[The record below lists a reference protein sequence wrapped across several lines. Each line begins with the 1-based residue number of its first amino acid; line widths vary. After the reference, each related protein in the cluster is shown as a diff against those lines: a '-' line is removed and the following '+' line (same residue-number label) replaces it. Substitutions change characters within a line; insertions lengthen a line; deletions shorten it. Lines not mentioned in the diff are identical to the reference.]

1 MNKANTENK
10 GNTNILT
17 KIPQIATI
25 SIITV
30 LMLFTAPNT
39 AKAQFAWDMAS
50 VEAFIDDHKTERS
63 VLQVRSI
70 VEEGNKVLHSNSDK
84 TNAKYRDMGV
94 ELDKYTKAFDA
105 IDLVFNAVSAGFN
118 VYKTVDNVSDK
129 IGKYKSLLSDF
140 NEKIVKRGKMEPTDM
155 LLITIN
161 SNAIDEIAVECESI
175 YGSLTAIAAY
185 SSGKMLATTN
195 TINLQVANIDES
207 LTRINRI
214 INRAYFETLTYIR
227 SRTRMWNRAIF
238 VENTKQTICNEALG
252 RWRNKSIEKK
262 R

>member
-1 MNKANTENK
+1 MKKNKTNKENK
-10 GNTNILT
+10 ENNFILS
-17 KIPQIATI
+17 II
-25 SIITV
+25 SILILAV
-30 LMLFTAPNT
+30 PHRAM
-39 AKAQFAWDMAS
+39 AQYAWDMAS

-84 TNAKYRDMGV
+84 TNAKYKDMEV

-105 IDLVFNAVSAGFN
+105 IDLVFNAVSTGFN

-140 NEKIVKRGKMEPTDM
+140 NNKIIKRGKMEPTDM
-155 LLITIN
+155 LLMTIN

-195 TINLQVANIDES
+195 TINIQVASIDES

-238 VENTKQTICNEALG
+238 VEKTKQTICNEAFG
-252 RWRNKSIEKK
+252 RWRAKSKEKEIP
-262 R
+262 